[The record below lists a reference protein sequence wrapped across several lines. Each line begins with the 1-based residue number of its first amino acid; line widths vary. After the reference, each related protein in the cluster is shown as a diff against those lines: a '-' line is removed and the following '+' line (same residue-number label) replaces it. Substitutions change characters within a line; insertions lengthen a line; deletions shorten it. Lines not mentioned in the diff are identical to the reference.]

1 MLKTMSV
8 LLTEVRP
15 QSPVYR
21 RPYCP
26 NMKAR
31 VSANPDGSPVGATNV
46 NESSVTL
53 VNLASKLAWVCSA
66 WPFHQSWKKA

>member
-1 MLKTMSV
+1 MQDCVASSDHVTSSEVMLKTMSV
-8 LLTEVRP
+8 LLTKVRP

-46 NESSVTL
+46 NEASVTL
-53 VNLASKLAWVCSA
+53 VN
-66 WPFHQSWKKA
+66 